1 MTDNS
6 WGIMNF
12 HRGQYELLL
21 YIACV
26 HVMLLIAL
34 NFDKFELSALVQ
46 AASTEDLLVA
56 LQLPL
61 L

>member
-1 MTDNS
+1 
-6 WGIMNF
+6 MNF

-26 HVMLLIAL
+26 HVMLWIAL
-34 NFDKFELSALVQ
+34 NFDMFELSALIQ

-56 LQLPL
+56 LQVPL